1 MHTINATKA
10 RKKWTVLT
18 CERAAKG
25 LRRPILDAERQ
36 SRRKARV
43 GRAWGVYLELSE
55 TAEWMER
62 KLRAPLSVFG
72 LTREEFRLMLMLY
85 RGGPI
90 SIGEGADRLGR
101 FASNVGETIRR
112 AEEFG
117 WVRTEASSRP
127 PAELKETRLP
137 KARRG
142 KPRRGLRVRSVSLT
156 EQGERLIGNVLP
168 RQEQIVKSLL
178 VEMNSREMD
187 SLVRICRK
195 VRGSELLP
203 FWGEVSRQGREF
215 ETTAELLEAGDE

>member
-1 MHTINATKA
+1 MDEK
-10 RKKWTVLT
+10 
-18 CERAAKG
+18 
-25 LRRPILDAERQ
+25 RR
-36 SRRKARV
+36 SRNKVRV

-62 KLRAPLSVFG
+62 KLRAPLNVFG
-72 LTREEFRLMLMLY
+72 LTREEFRLMIMLY

-90 SIGEGADRLGR
+90 SIGEGADKLGR
-101 FASNVGETIRR
+101 FRQNLEETIQR

-117 WVRTEASSRP
+117 WVRRESERLPPTEV
-127 PAELKETRLP
+127 KETRLP
-137 KARRG
+137 KVRRG
-142 KPRRGLRVRSVSLT
+142 MPRQGLRVSRVSLT

-195 VRGSELLP
+195 LRGAELLP
-203 FWGEVSRQGREF
+203 FWGEFSRQGREF
-215 ETTAELLEAGDE
+215 EGAAEATD